1 MKIFRNSL
9 SILILLIS
17 EINLQLTDEEKKKL
31 YNKVTKRIGFGE
43 IRGKNKPLNSVYMRS
58 EISYEPSKIKEIIDK
73 NKFPQSYNFIDEEK
87 PDVHIK
93 DQESC
98 GICWSFASTTALAYR
113 FHKKGIKVNLSPQY
127 PASCYLRDCY
137 AGDYLINSQFN
148 LAKNGTVTEE
158 CLPYSSASGF
168 INDECPTTCKD
179 GSNLQL
185 YYSKNSYSTIDDYDQ
200 ENYYDIVTVI
210 MDQLINYGPVASSID
225 CYTDFQSLEGG
236 ESCYQTIYNYDG
248 VSQSMGG
255 HAVVIVG
262 YGYENS
268 KYYWIVQN
276 SWGEGFC
283 NGGFAKVEF
292 AQIGIEKVGFSEPYI
307 PDNSTEKEISL
318 KLIPS
323 GDCKFRF
330 SSVSTD
336 IESSFEMN
344 FKNTKSSDSSFYYQC
359 GLEPLKN
366 SNEGICSYD
375 ANSMYN
381 EKGYYRYSDY
391 LSLQKNNVLNFDF
404 SSFQNQQFYYY
415 GADYID
421 PLYGED
427 YYISEEGSKII
438 LYFEAISDEDDDFVS
453 LIYPN
458 KDRTTPLSNCKIMRI
473 YDVDVDSI
481 VYCDLTKSEINYFDS
496 SMPLAYSI
504 LCGSKEQTLA
514 KIHKLDKSNY
524 PLYRVKRLVIPDEQY
539 LQIHS
544 EFIMIA
550 DIEGS
555 VSGVDRNSNNTFG
568 AIVDIKN
575 GEESN
580 LRFLH
585 CVTPSSSSKKSNI
598 ELTCYILLDNSDVGM
613 LKCNTKNVYLYPL
626 AYPKITNNPYEVRI
640 NDNIEYTSETSYNPP
655 SRIHVSSSLIK
666 VSYIS
671 IFSSLLLILFM

>member
-1 MKIFRNSL
+1 MKTFLNSL

-17 EINLQLTDEEKKKL
+17 KINLQLTDEEKQKL

-43 IRGKNKPLNSVYMRS
+43 IRRKNKPLNSVYMRS
-58 EISYEPSKIKEIIDK
+58 EISYDPSKIKEIIDK

-98 GICWSFASTTALAYR
+98 GACWSFASSTALAYR
-113 FHKKGIKVNLSPQY
+113 FHKKGIKINLSPQY
-127 PASCYLRDCY
+127 PVSCYIRDCY
-137 AGDYLINSQFN
+137 VGDYLINSQFN

-158 CLPYSSASGF
+158 CFPYSSASG
-168 INDECPTTCKD
+168 IITDDCPTSCKD
-179 GSNLQL
+179 GSDFQL
-185 YYSKNSYSTIDDYDQ
+185 YYSKNSYTTIDDYDQ
-200 ENYYDIVTVI
+200 DNYYDIVTVI

-225 CYTDFQSLEGG
+225 CYSDFQSLKGG

-248 VSQSMGG
+248 VSRSVGR
-255 HAVVIVG
+255 HAIVIVG

-268 KYYWIVQN
+268 KYYWIIQN
-276 SWGEGFC
+276 SWGEEFC

-292 AQIGIEKVGFSEPYI
+292 AQIGIEQVGFSEPYI

-318 KLIPS
+318 KFTPS
-323 GDCKFRF
+323 EDCKLRF
-330 SSVSTD
+330 SSGSTD
-336 IESSFEMN
+336 IENSFEMK

-366 SNEGICSYD
+366 NNEGVCSY
-375 ANSMYN
+375 AAESIYN
-381 EKGYYRYSDY
+381 EKGYYTYSDY
-391 LSLQKNNVLNFDF
+391 LSLQKNNLLQFDF
-404 SSFQNQQFYYY
+404 SSLQNQQFYYY

-427 YYISEEGSKII
+427 YYVSEEGSKIF

-458 KDRTTPLSNCKIMRI
+458 KKSTTPLSNCKAINI
-473 YDVDVDSI
+473 SDAEVQSI
-481 VYCDLTKSEINYFDS
+481 VYCDLTKSEIDYFDS
-496 SMPLAYSI
+496 SLPLAYSV
-504 LCGSKEQTLA
+504 LCGSKEQTSA
-514 KIHKLDKSNY
+514 MIHKLDKSNY

-539 LQIHS
+539 LQQYS

-555 VSGVDRNSNNTFG
+555 VSGVDNNNNNTFG
-568 AIVDIKN
+568 AIIDIKN

-580 LRFLH
+580 IKFLH
-585 CVTPSSSSKKSNI
+585 CETPGSSSKKTNI
-598 ELTCYILLDNSDVGM
+598 ELTCSILLDNSDLGR
-613 LKCNTKNVYLYPL
+613 LTCNTNNVYLYPIY
-626 AYPKITNNPYEVRI
+626 YPKKTYNPYEVRI
-640 NDNIEYTSETSYNPP
+640 NDNLEYISENRYDPP
-655 SRIHVSSSLIK
+655 SRVYTSQSLIK
-666 VSYIS
+666 VSYYS
-671 IFSSLLLILFM
+671 IFCTLLLLLF

>member
-1 MKIFRNSL
+1 MKTFLNSL

-17 EINLQLTDEEKKKL
+17 KINLQLTDEEKQKL

-43 IRGKNKPLNSVYMRS
+43 IRRKNKPLNSVYMRS
-58 EISYEPSKIKEIIDK
+58 EISYDPSKIKEIIDK

-98 GICWSFASTTALAYR
+98 GACWSFASSTALAYR
-113 FHKKGIKVNLSPQY
+113 FHKKGIKINLSPQY
-127 PASCYLRDCY
+127 PVSCYIRDCY
-137 AGDYLINSQFN
+137 VGDYLINSQFN

-158 CLPYSSASGF
+158 CFPYSSASG
-168 INDECPTTCKD
+168 IITDDCPTSCKD
-179 GSNLQL
+179 GSDFQL
-185 YYSKNSYSTIDDYDQ
+185 YYSKNSYTTIDDYDQ
-200 ENYYDIVTVI
+200 DNYYDIVTVI

-225 CYTDFQSLEGG
+225 CYSDFQSLKGG

-248 VSQSMGG
+248 VSRSVGR
-255 HAVVIVG
+255 HAIVIVG

-268 KYYWIVQN
+268 KYYWIIQN
-276 SWGEGFC
+276 SWGEEFC

-318 KLIPS
+318 KFTPS
-323 GDCKFRF
+323 EDCKLRF
-330 SSVSTD
+330 SSGSTD
-336 IESSFEMN
+336 IENSFEMK

-366 SNEGICSYD
+366 NNEGVCSY
-375 ANSMYN
+375 AAESIYN
-381 EKGYYRYSDY
+381 EKGYYTYSDY
-391 LSLQKNNVLNFDF
+391 LSLQKNNLLQFDF

-438 LYFEAISDEDDDFVS
+438 LYFEAYSDEDDNFVS

-458 KDRTTPLSNCKIMRI
+458 KKSTTPLSNCKAINI
-473 YDVDVDSI
+473 SDAEVQSI
-481 VYCDLTKSEINYFDS
+481 VYCDLTKSEIDYFDS
-496 SMPLAYSI
+496 SLPLAYSV
-504 LCGSKEQTLA
+504 LCGSKEQTSA
-514 KIHKLDKSNY
+514 MIHKLDKSNY

-539 LQIHS
+539 LQQYS

-555 VSGVDRNSNNTFG
+555 VSGVDNNNNNTFG
-568 AIVDIKN
+568 AIIDIKN

-580 LRFLH
+580 IKFLH
-585 CVTPSSSSKKSNI
+585 CETPGSSSKKTNI
-598 ELTCYILLDNSDVGM
+598 ELTCSILLDNSDLGR
-613 LKCNTKNVYLYPL
+613 LTCNTNNVYLYPIY
-626 AYPKITNNPYEVRI
+626 YPKKTYNLYEVRI
-640 NDNIEYTSETSYNPP
+640 NDNLEYISENRYDPP
-655 SRIHVSSSLIK
+655 SRVYTSQSLIK
-666 VSYIS
+666 VSYYS
-671 IFSSLLLILFM
+671 IFCTLLLLLF

>member
-1 MKIFRNSL
+1 MKTFLNSL

-17 EINLQLTDEEKKKL
+17 QINLQLTDEEKQKL

-43 IRGKNKPLNSVYMRS
+43 IRRKNKPLNSVYMRS
-58 EISYEPSKIKEIIDK
+58 EISYDPSKIKEIIDK

-98 GICWSFASTTALAYR
+98 GACWSFASSTALAYR
-113 FHKKGIKVNLSPQY
+113 FHKKGIKINLSPQY
-127 PASCYLRDCY
+127 PVSCYIRDCY

-158 CLPYSSASGF
+158 CFPYSSASG
-168 INDECPTTCKD
+168 IITDDCPTSCKD
-179 GSNLQL
+179 GSDFQL
-185 YYSKNSYSTIDDYDQ
+185 YYSKNSYTTIDDYDQ
-200 ENYYDIVTVI
+200 DNYYDIVTVI

-225 CYTDFQSLEGG
+225 CYSDFQSLKGG

-248 VSQSMGG
+248 VSRSVGR
-255 HAVVIVG
+255 HAIVIVG

-268 KYYWIVQN
+268 KYYWIIQN
-276 SWGEGFC
+276 SWGEEFC
-283 NGGFAKVEF
+283 NRGFAKVEF
-292 AQIGIEKVGFSEPYI
+292 AQIGIEQVGFSEPYI

-318 KLIPS
+318 KFTPS
-323 GDCKFRF
+323 EDCKLRF
-330 SSVSTD
+330 SSGSTD
-336 IESSFEMN
+336 IENSFEMK

-366 SNEGICSYD
+366 NNEGVCSYI
-375 ANSMYN
+375 AESIYN
-381 EKGYYRYSDY
+381 EKGYYTYSDY
-391 LSLQKNNVLNFDF
+391 LSLQKNNLLQFDF

-427 YYISEEGSKII
+427 YYVSEEGSKIF
-438 LYFEAISDEDDDFVS
+438 LYFKAISDEDDDFVS

-458 KDRTTPLSNCKIMRI
+458 KKSTTPLSNCKAINI
-473 YDVDVDSI
+473 SDAEVQLI
-481 VYCDLTKSEINYFDS
+481 VYCDLTKSEIDYFDS
-496 SMPLAYSI
+496 SLPLAYSV
-504 LCGSKEQTLA
+504 LCGSKEQTSA
-514 KIHKLDKSNY
+514 IIHKLDKSNY

-539 LQIHS
+539 LQQYS

-555 VSGVDRNSNNTFG
+555 VSGVDNNNYNTFG
-568 AIVDIKN
+568 AIIDIKN

-580 LRFLH
+580 IKFLH
-585 CVTPSSSSKKSNI
+585 CETPGSSSKKTNI
-598 ELTCYILLDNSDVGM
+598 ELTCSILLDNSDIGR
-613 LKCNTKNVYLYPL
+613 LTCNINNVYLYPIY
-626 AYPKITNNPYEVRI
+626 YPKTTYNPYEVRI
-640 NDNIEYTSETSYNPP
+640 NDNLEYISENRYDPP
-655 SRIHVSSSLIK
+655 SRVYTSQSLIK
-666 VSYIS
+666 VSYYS
-671 IFSSLLLILFM
+671 IFCTLLLLLF

>member
-1 MKIFRNSL
+1 MKTFLNSL

-17 EINLQLTDEEKKKL
+17 QINLQLTDEEKQKL

-43 IRGKNKPLNSVYMRS
+43 IRRKNKPLNSVYMRS
-58 EISYEPSKIKEIIDK
+58 EISYDPSKIKEIIDK

-98 GICWSFASTTALAYR
+98 GACWSFASSTALAYR
-113 FHKKGIKVNLSPQY
+113 FHKKGIKINLSPQY
-127 PASCYLRDCY
+127 PVSCYIRDCY

-158 CLPYSSASGF
+158 CFPYSSASG
-168 INDECPTTCKD
+168 IITDDCPTSCKD
-179 GSNLQL
+179 GSDFQL
-185 YYSKNSYSTIDDYDQ
+185 YYSKNSYTTIDDYDQ
-200 ENYYDIVTVI
+200 DNYYDIVTVI

-225 CYTDFQSLEGG
+225 CYSDFQSLKGG

-248 VSQSMGG
+248 VSRSVGG
-255 HAVVIVG
+255 HAIVIVG

-268 KYYWIVQN
+268 KYYWIIQN
-276 SWGEGFC
+276 SWGEEFC
-283 NGGFAKVEF
+283 NRGFAKVEF
-292 AQIGIEKVGFSEPYI
+292 AQIGIEQVGFSEPYI

-318 KLIPS
+318 KFTPS
-323 GDCKFRF
+323 EDCKLRF
-330 SSVSTD
+330 SSGSTD
-336 IESSFEMN
+336 IENSFEMK

-366 SNEGICSYD
+366 NNEGVCSYI
-375 ANSMYN
+375 AESIYN
-381 EKGYYRYSDY
+381 EKGYYTYSDY
-391 LSLQKNNVLNFDF
+391 LSLQKNNLLQFDF

-427 YYISEEGSKII
+427 YYVSEEGSKIF

-458 KDRTTPLSNCKIMRI
+458 KKSTTPLSNCKAINI
-473 YDVDVDSI
+473 SDAEVQSI
-481 VYCDLTKSEINYFDS
+481 VYCDLTKSEIDYFDS
-496 SMPLAYSI
+496 SLPLAYSV
-504 LCGSKEQTLA
+504 LCGSKEQTSA
-514 KIHKLDKSNY
+514 MIHKLDKSNY

-539 LQIHS
+539 LQQYS

-555 VSGVDRNSNNTFG
+555 VSGVDNNNYNTFG
-568 AIVDIKN
+568 AIIDIKN

-580 LRFLH
+580 IKFLH
-585 CVTPSSSSKKSNI
+585 CETPGSSSKKTNI
-598 ELTCYILLDNSDVGM
+598 ELTCSILLDNSDLGR
-613 LKCNTKNVYLYPL
+613 LTCNTNNVYLYPIY
-626 AYPKITNNPYEVRI
+626 YPKKTYNPYEVRI
-640 NDNIEYTSETSYNPP
+640 NDNLEYISENRYDPP
-655 SRIHVSSSLIK
+655 SRVYTSQSLIK
-666 VSYIS
+666 VSYYS
-671 IFSSLLLILFM
+671 IFCTLLLLLF

>member
-1 MKIFRNSL
+1 MKTFLNSL

-17 EINLQLTDEEKKKL
+17 QINLQLTDEEKQKL

-43 IRGKNKPLNSVYMRS
+43 IRRKNKPLNSVYMRS
-58 EISYEPSKIKEIIDK
+58 EISYDPSKIKEIIDK

-98 GICWSFASTTALAYR
+98 GACWSFASSTALAYR
-113 FHKKGIKVNLSPQY
+113 FHKKGIKINLSPQY
-127 PASCYLRDCY
+127 PVSCYIRDCY

-158 CLPYSSASGF
+158 CFPYSSASG
-168 INDECPTTCKD
+168 IITDDCPTSCKD
-179 GSNLQL
+179 GSDFQL
-185 YYSKNSYSTIDDYDQ
+185 YYSKNSYTTIDDYDQ
-200 ENYYDIVTVI
+200 DNYYDIVTVI

-225 CYTDFQSLEGG
+225 CYSDFQSLKGG

-248 VSQSMGG
+248 VSRRVGG
-255 HAVVIVG
+255 HSIVIVG

-268 KYYWIVQN
+268 KYYWIIQN
-276 SWGEGFC
+276 SWGEEFC
-283 NGGFAKVEF
+283 NRGFAKVEF
-292 AQIGIEKVGFSEPYI
+292 AQIGIEQVGFSEPYI

-318 KLIPS
+318 KFTPS
-323 GDCKFRF
+323 EDCKLRF
-330 SSVSTD
+330 SSGSTD
-336 IESSFEMN
+336 IENSFEMK

-366 SNEGICSYD
+366 NNEGVCSY
-375 ANSMYN
+375 AAESIYN
-381 EKGYYRYSDY
+381 EKGYYTYSDY
-391 LSLQKNNVLNFDF
+391 LSLQKNNLLQFDF

-427 YYISEEGSKII
+427 YYVSEEGSKIF
-438 LYFEAISDEDDDFVS
+438 LYFKAISDEDDDFVS

-458 KDRTTPLSNCKIMRI
+458 KKSTTPLSNCKAINI
-473 YDVDVDSI
+473 SDAEVQSI
-481 VYCDLTKSEINYFDS
+481 VYCDLTKSEIDYFDS
-496 SMPLAYSI
+496 SLPLAYSV
-504 LCGSKEQTLA
+504 LCGSKEQTSA
-514 KIHKLDKSNY
+514 IIHKLDKSNY

-539 LQIHS
+539 LQQYS

-555 VSGVDRNSNNTFG
+555 VSGVDNNNNNTFG
-568 AIVDIKN
+568 AIIDIKN

-580 LRFLH
+580 IKFLH
-585 CVTPSSSSKKSNI
+585 CETPGSSSKKTNI
-598 ELTCYILLDNSDVGM
+598 ELTCSILLDNSDKGR
-613 LKCNTKNVYLYPL
+613 LTCNTNNVYLYPIY
-626 AYPKITNNPYEVRI
+626 YPKTTYNPYEVRI
-640 NDNIEYTSETSYNPP
+640 NDNLEYISENRYDPP
-655 SRIHVSSSLIK
+655 SKVYISQSLIK
-666 VSYIS
+666 VSYYS
-671 IFSSLLLILFM
+671 IFCTLLLLLF

>member
-1 MKIFRNSL
+1 MKTFLNSL

-17 EINLQLTDEEKKKL
+17 QINLQLTDEEKQKL

-43 IRGKNKPLNSVYMRS
+43 IRRKNKPLNSVYMRS
-58 EISYEPSKIKEIIDK
+58 EISYDPSKIKEIIDK

-98 GICWSFASTTALAYR
+98 GACWSFASSTALAYR
-113 FHKKGIKVNLSPQY
+113 FHKKGIKINLSPQY
-127 PASCYLRDCY
+127 PVSCYIRDCY
-137 AGDYLINSQFN
+137 VGDYLINSQFN

-158 CLPYSSASGF
+158 CFPYSSASG
-168 INDECPTTCKD
+168 IITDDCPTSCKD
-179 GSNLQL
+179 GSDFQL
-185 YYSKNSYSTIDDYDQ
+185 YYSKNSYTTIDDYDQ
-200 ENYYDIVTVI
+200 DNYYDIVTVI

-225 CYTDFQSLEGG
+225 CYSDFQSLKGG

-248 VSQSMGG
+248 VSRSVGR
-255 HAVVIVG
+255 HAIVIVG

-268 KYYWIVQN
+268 KYYWIIQN
-276 SWGEGFC
+276 SWGEEFC

-318 KLIPS
+318 KFTPS
-323 GDCKFRF
+323 EDCKLRF
-330 SSVSTD
+330 SSGSTD
-336 IESSFEMN
+336 IENSFEMK

-366 SNEGICSYD
+366 NNEGVCSY
-375 ANSMYN
+375 AAESIYN
-381 EKGYYRYSDY
+381 EKGYYTYSDY
-391 LSLQKNNVLNFDF
+391 FSL
-404 SSFQNQQFYYY
+404 QNQQFYYY

-427 YYISEEGSKII
+427 YYVSEEGSKIF

-458 KDRTTPLSNCKIMRI
+458 KKSTTPLSNCKAINI
-473 YDVDVDSI
+473 SDAEVQSI
-481 VYCDLTKSEINYFDS
+481 VYCDLTKSEIDYFDS
-496 SMPLAYSI
+496 SLPLAYSV
-504 LCGSKEQTLA
+504 LCGSKEQTSA
-514 KIHKLDKSNY
+514 MIHKLDKSNY

-539 LQIHS
+539 LQQYS

-555 VSGVDRNSNNTFG
+555 VSGVDNNNNNTFG
-568 AIVDIKN
+568 AIIDIKN

-580 LRFLH
+580 IKFLH
-585 CVTPSSSSKKSNI
+585 CETPGSSSKKTNI
-598 ELTCYILLDNSDVGM
+598 ELTCSILLDNSDLGR
-613 LKCNTKNVYLYPL
+613 LTCNTNNVYLYPIY
-626 AYPKITNNPYEVRI
+626 YPKKTYNLYEVRI
-640 NDNIEYTSETSYNPP
+640 NDNLEYISENRYDPP
-655 SRIHVSSSLIK
+655 SRVYTSQSLIK
-666 VSYIS
+666 VSYYS
-671 IFSSLLLILFM
+671 IFCTLLLLLF

>member
-1 MKIFRNSL
+1 MKTFLNSL

-17 EINLQLTDEEKKKL
+17 QINLQLTDEEKQKL

-43 IRGKNKPLNSVYMRS
+43 IRRKNKPLNSVYMRS
-58 EISYEPSKIKEIIDK
+58 EISYDPSKIKEIIDK

-98 GICWSFASTTALAYR
+98 GACWSFASSTALAYR
-113 FHKKGIKVNLSPQY
+113 FHKKGIKINLSPQY
-127 PASCYLRDCY
+127 PVSCYIRDCY

-158 CLPYSSASGF
+158 CFPYSSASG
-168 INDECPTTCKD
+168 IITDDCPTSCKD
-179 GSNLQL
+179 GSDFQL
-185 YYSKNSYSTIDDYDQ
+185 YYSKNSYTTIDDYDQ
-200 ENYYDIVTVI
+200 DNYYDIVTVI

-225 CYTDFQSLEGG
+225 CYSDFQSLKGG

-248 VSQSMGG
+248 VSRSVGR
-255 HAVVIVG
+255 HAIVIVG

-268 KYYWIVQN
+268 KYYWIIQN
-276 SWGEGFC
+276 SWGEEFC
-283 NGGFAKVEF
+283 NRGFAKVEF
-292 AQIGIEKVGFSEPYI
+292 AQIGIEQVGFSEPYI

-318 KLIPS
+318 KFTPS
-323 GDCKFRF
+323 EDCKLRF
-330 SSVSTD
+330 SSGSTD
-336 IESSFEMN
+336 IENSFEMK

-366 SNEGICSYD
+366 NNEGVCSY
-375 ANSMYN
+375 AAESIYN
-381 EKGYYRYSDY
+381 EKGYYTYSDY
-391 LSLQKNNVLNFDF
+391 LSLQKNNLLQFDF

-427 YYISEEGSKII
+427 YYVSEEGSKIF

-458 KDRTTPLSNCKIMRI
+458 KKSTTPLSNCKAINI
-473 YDVDVDSI
+473 SDAEVQLI
-481 VYCDLTKSEINYFDS
+481 VYCDLTKSEIDYFDS
-496 SMPLAYSI
+496 SLPLAYSV
-504 LCGSKEQTLA
+504 LCGSKEQTSA
-514 KIHKLDKSNY
+514 IIHKLDKSNY

-539 LQIHS
+539 LQQYS

-555 VSGVDRNSNNTFG
+555 VSGVDNNNYNTFG
-568 AIVDIKN
+568 AIIDIKN

-580 LRFLH
+580 IKFLH
-585 CVTPSSSSKKSNI
+585 CETPGSSSKKTNI
-598 ELTCYILLDNSDVGM
+598 ELTCSILLDNSDIGR
-613 LKCNTKNVYLYPL
+613 LTCNINNVYLYPIY
-626 AYPKITNNPYEVRI
+626 YPKKTYNPYEVRI
-640 NDNIEYTSETSYNPP
+640 NDNLEYISENRYDPP
-655 SRIHVSSSLIK
+655 SRVYTSQSLIK
-666 VSYIS
+666 VSYYS
-671 IFSSLLLILFM
+671 IFCTLLLLLF